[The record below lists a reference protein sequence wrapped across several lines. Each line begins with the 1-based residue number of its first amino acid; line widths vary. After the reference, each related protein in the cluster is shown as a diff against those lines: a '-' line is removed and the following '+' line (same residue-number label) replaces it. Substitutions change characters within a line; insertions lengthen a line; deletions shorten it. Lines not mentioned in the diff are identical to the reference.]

1 MNALEYLEATKVEE
15 MASQLKQTGYQIV
28 VSPLEVNIPFD
39 IGPVAYDLIATRN
52 GSKLAMEVALD
63 SKNGKS
69 VDELMQRR
77 DQAYQEG
84 FSQFIL
90 GVPYFRAYAL
100 AEIEGLEE
108 VIFNYLINH
117 LPEQLAELPAQVQVE
132 SVEQVELD
140 KVSVTPLGIK
150 AIGNGV
156 VEVELQHGYPAF
168 AFPLTFDIELDH
180 NLALKGVEQ
189 ITADTSSFYQ

>member
-15 MASQLKQTGYQIV
+15 MASLLKQTGYKIV
-28 VSPLEVNIPFD
+28 VSPLEVNIPFE
-39 IGPVAYDLIATRN
+39 IGPVGYDLIATRN

-69 VDELMQRR
+69 VDELMERR

-84 FSQFIL
+84 FSQFML
-90 GVPYFRAYAL
+90 GVPYFPPHSL
-100 AEIEGLEE
+100 ASVSGLEGE
-108 VIFNYLINH
+108 IFNYLINH
-117 LPEQLAELPAQVQVE
+117 VPEQLAELPAQVQIE
-132 SVEQVELD
+132 SVGQVELES
-140 KVSVTPLGIK
+140 VSVTSLGIK

-156 VEVELQHGYPAF
+156 VEVELQNDYPAF
-168 AFPLTFDIELDH
+168 AFPLTFDVELDH
-180 NLALKGVEQ
+180 NLALKRVQE